1 MFIENSS
8 PSVFFLYHFF
18 FVFDSLFFLLCRE
31 MALQR
36 HHRYTYKILHI
47 DKQITGQG
55 QHIKEDMLHRHSKAI
70 SSSLRSSL

>member
-1 MFIENSS
+1 
-8 PSVFFLYHFF
+8 
-18 FVFDSLFFLLCRE
+18 